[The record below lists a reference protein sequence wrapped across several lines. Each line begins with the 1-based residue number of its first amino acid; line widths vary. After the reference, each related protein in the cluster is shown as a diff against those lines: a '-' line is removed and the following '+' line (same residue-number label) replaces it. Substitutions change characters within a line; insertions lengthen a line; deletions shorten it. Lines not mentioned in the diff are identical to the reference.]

1 MAAARRTLRFASC
14 LIALRAS
21 CILASFEL
29 DCAFVGVDIFG

>member
-21 CILASFEL
+21 CILVLFKL
-29 DCAFVGVDIFG
+29 NCAFVGVDIFR